1 MESTLNRREYVSTL
15 AAGSLL
21 AATAQPGNAAALP
34 FPQRMFHKG
43 KEPVSILGL
52 GGSHI
57 GGKNVS
63 DADAIRIMRTALD
76 NGITFF
82 DNSWD
87 YHNGRSEMLMGKALR
102 DGFRKKAFLMT
113 KIDGRTKES
122 AKRQMDESLLR
133 LQVDS
138 IELMQHHEVIRFDD
152 VDRIFAAD
160 GAMEALVEAKQAGK
174 IRYIGFTGH
183 KDPAIHLYM
192 LEVAASRGFAYDSIQ
207 MPLNPLDA
215 HYRSFER
222 KVLPIAQQKDIAVLG
237 MKSLSSGLLLKS
249 KAVTANEC
257 LRYALSLPTTV
268 VITGIDSMEILQQAL
283 EIGRSF
289 QPMSGDEVAQLLK
302 KTIPAA
308 IDGKFELFKTTSH
321 YDTTSTHPEY
331 LGGESARTISM
342 TAP

>member
-1 MESTLNRREYVSTL
+1 MEPILNRRECVGTL
-15 AAGSLL
+15 AGASFL
-21 AATAQPGNAAALP
+21 AATPQPSDAAPLP

-57 GGKNVS
+57 GAKKVT
-63 DADAIRIMRTALD
+63 DADAVRIMRTALD

-87 YHNGRSEMLMGKALR
+87 YHNGRSEMLMGKALQ

-113 KIDGRTKES
+113 KIDGRTKEA
-122 AKRQMDESLLR
+122 AKRQMDDCLLR
-133 LQVDS
+133 LKVDS
-138 IELMQHHEVIRFDD
+138 IDLMQHHEVIRFDD
-152 VDRIFAAD
+152 VDRIFAAE
-160 GAMEALVEAKQAGK
+160 GAMEALVQAKQAGK

-192 LEVAASRGFAYDSIQ
+192 LEVAAARGFVYDAIQ
-207 MPLNPLDA
+207 MPLNVLDA

-222 KVLPIAQQKDIAVLG
+222 KVLPVAQQQDIAVLG
-237 MKSLSSGLLLKS
+237 MKSLSSGLLLNTKV
-249 KAVTANEC
+249 VTAKEC
-257 LRYALSLPTTV
+257 LRYSLSLPTTV
-268 VITGIDSMEILQQAL
+268 VITGIDSMDILQQAL

-289 QPMSGDEVAQLLK
+289 QPMSSDEVANLLG
-302 KTIPAA
+302 KTKAA
-308 IDGKFELFKTTSH
+308 ADDGKFELFKTTSH

-342 TAP
+342 TTP